1 MKNKK
6 LIVYGIGS
14 YAEYVAYAFD
24 HDSEYEVVC
33 FCIEERLKTANEIF
47 GKPLESFEN
56 IEELYNPQLHSMFIA
71 IGNNEFRTRLYKQI
85 KKEFALASYISSQ
98 ARTSK
103 NLISGENCFIDEGCI
118 IQPFVKIGD
127 NCILF
132 AADVAHHTK
141 IESHC
146 LISGAITGGNVVI
159 GEFSYL
165 GMKSAIKQ
173 NIKVGEH
180 NVIGMGCNIE
190 KDTSPY
196 AVYSNKGT
204 TERKITSDRLGN
216 RFLR

>member
-24 HDSEYEVVC
+24 HDSEYGVVC

-71 IGNNEFRTRLYKQI
+71 IGNNDLRAQFYKAAKI
-85 KKEFALASYISSQ
+85 KFNVVSYVSSQ
-98 ARTSK
+98 TRKSS
-103 NLISGENCFIDEGCI
+103 NLKHGENCFIDEGCI
-118 IQPFVKIGD
+118 IQPFVTIED

-132 AADVAHHTK
+132 AADIAHHSTIK
-141 IESHC
+141 SHC
-146 LISGAITGGNVVI
+146 LVSGAITGGNVTI
-159 GEFSYL
+159 GEYSYI
-165 GMKSAIKQ
+165 GMKAALKQ
-173 NIKVGEH
+173 NVTLGSH

-190 KDTSPY
+190 GDTDDY
-196 AVYSNKGT
+196 AVYSHKGT
-204 TERKITSDRLGN
+204 VKRTITSDRLGN
-216 RFLR
+216 RFLD